1 MEEVFACRS
10 GAEIVGKTFNKG
22 EEEMTERKISSRAGS
37 SGISRRELIRRAGVT
52 AGATAL
58 AASFP
63 APWVRAA
70 GPIRIGFVSPQT
82 GPLAPFAEADNFV
95 IAGVREIFKKQNR
108 PIEIIAKDSQ
118 TNSNR
123 AAEVTSD
130 LILKDKVS
138 LVLVGAAPETDNPVS
153 DQCELNEVPC
163 VSSVSPWQPW
173 FFARGGKPDQP
184 FKWTYHFFWGLEDA
198 IAAYIGMWRQIETNR
213 IVGGVFAND
222 PDGNAWGDANLGLPP
237 ALRKNEFKFVDPGRF
252 QTHTDNFSAYIS
264 AFKNA
269 GADIVTGN
277 MIPPDFTTFWTQA
290 RQQSLRPKI
299 VTIGKALLFPASVES
314 LGAAADKLSTEVW
327 WSPNHPFKSSLSGQT
342 ASEFATSYTKAT
354 GKQWSQPLGYI
365 HALFEVASDILKRS
379 ADPSDPAANLK
390 ALTATKLNTL
400 VGNIE
405 WGSGPVKNVA
415 KTPLVGGQWRLTAD
429 KPFKYDLLI
438 TDNSLAPSIPIGAKM
453 AVMS

>member
-1 MEEVFACRS
+1 MKS
-10 GAEIVGKTFNKG
+10 G
-22 EEEMTERKISSRAGS
+22 RKSPNSSLANSRVT
-37 SGISRRELIRRAGVT
+37 RREIIQKAGFTV
-52 AGATAL
+52 GAAAL
-58 AASFP
+58 ASSFP

-70 GPIRIGFVSPQT
+70 GPIKIGYVSPQT
-82 GPLAPFAEADNFV
+82 GPLAPFAGADDFV
-95 IAGVREIFKKQNR
+95 IASIRDIFKKQNR
-108 PIEIIAKDSQ
+108 PVEIIVKDSQ

-123 AAEVTSD
+123 AAAVTSD

-163 VSSVSPWQPW
+163 VSTVSPWQPW
-173 FFARGGKPDQP
+173 FFARGGKPDKP

-222 PDGNAWGDANLGLPP
+222 PDANAWSQALPP
-237 ALRKNEFKFVDPGRF
+237 ELRKIGFTFINPGRF
-252 QTHTDNFSAYIS
+252 QTLSENFSAQIS

-269 GADIVTGN
+269 KVDIVTGN

-290 RQQSLRPKI
+290 RQQGLKPKI
-299 VTIGKALLFPASVES
+299 VTIGKALLFPASVEA
-314 LGAAADKLSTEVW
+314 LGAAGDKLSTEVW
-327 WSPNHPFKSSLSGQT
+327 WSPHHPFKSSLSGET
-342 ASEFATSYTKAT
+342 AQQLAAAYTNST

-379 ADPSDPAANLK
+379 ADPTNSAANLN
-390 ALTATKLNTL
+390 ALVATKLDTI
-400 VGNIE
+400 VGNIA

-415 KTPLVGGQWRLTAD
+415 KTPLVGGQWRLTPGG
-429 KPFKYDLLI
+429 PFKYDLLI
-438 TDNSLAPSIPIGAKM
+438 TDNSSAPSVPAVAKM
-453 AVMS
+453 AALT